1 MRLKRAQEWKE
12 KSNENTT
19 KEKKDM
25 ETQLLE
31 VQENLV
37 EVLEQFQK
45 CKKQND
51 NSTK

>member
-1 MRLKRAQEWKE
+1 
-12 KSNENTT
+12 
-19 KEKKDM
+19 M

-31 VQENLV
+31 VQENLA
-37 EVLEQFQK
+37 EVPEQVQK